1 MKRALASSALAT
13 VKLLLD
19 DLHNW
24 QSGLPDEL
32 LEALSL
38 SDVRWNLRHTIA
50 AQYPDAQP
58 VSAAIDATSD
68 DQIEV
73 MLEMDS
79 NWLAIDGKW
88 CAREPSASRA
98 GAAGAEH
105 LRALREA
112 AKRPVAAERT
122 LTYLVQLLR
131 DPAYASVPT
140 HRMLYQLT
148 KILIA
153 ELVRTER
160 GLGASGP
167 SAHWAGS
174 AVPDDIDWIPYAD
187 AHEARR
193 HGPIDAGGW
202 SFDPSGFKAG
212 GLVVGDASHG
222 VELQQAATCSG
233 AGGASDAFKLRR
245 SVCVAHGKAPH
256 ELQQTVAFA
265 ADSYAALRFLISR
278 ADGTAQRLRVLID
291 QLVPVVRAE
300 ESARENAE
308 NALRLSR
315 NLRVHAAAAQL
326 RATIRSDLDLIE
338 AALETYALG
347 VLSWIDGDP
356 HPPSL
361 ESCVR
366 PVLAELRR

>member
-1 MKRALASSALAT
+1 M
-13 VKLLLD
+13 
-19 DLHNW
+19 
-24 QSGLPDEL
+24 P
-32 LEALSL
+32 L

-58 VSAAIDATSD
+58 VLAAIDATSD

-79 NWLAIDGKW
+79 NWLVTIDGKW

-112 AKRPVAAERT
+112 AKRPVTAERT

-131 DPAYASVPT
+131 DPAYGNVPT

-160 GLGASGP
+160 GLGAARPSG
-167 SAHWAGS
+167 HWAGS
-174 AVPDDIDWIPYAD
+174 AVPDDVDWIPYAD
-187 AHEARR
+187 WAEARR

-212 GLVVGDASHG
+212 GLVVGDASYG
-222 VELQQAATCSG
+222 VELQQGATCSG
-233 AGGASDAFKLRR
+233 AGGASDAFTLRR
-245 SVCVAHGKAPH
+245 SA
-256 ELQQTVAFA
+256 
-265 ADSYAALRFLISR
+265 
-278 ADGTAQRLRVLID
+278 
-291 QLVPVVRAE
+291 RAE
-300 ESARENAE
+300 AFRGAAVGLIRFVCLLGHLERISAREIETKKGSFLHA
-308 NALRLSR
+308 
-315 NLRVHAAAAQL
+315 RVHMY
-326 RATIRSDLDLIE
+326 E
-338 AALETYALG
+338 
-347 VLSWIDGDP
+347 
-356 HPPSL
+356 
-361 ESCVR
+361 
-366 PVLAELRR
+366 